1 MVEPDL
7 AGAGPW
13 QQIFLAPFILNFIF
27 LLSAAR
33 EAIQIH
39 IQILFIVFIF
49 HPPNAKSDR
58 FGPLGLAPESVG

>member
-39 IQILFIVFIF
+39 IQILCIVFIF
-49 HPPNAKSDR
+49 HPPQS
-58 FGPLGLAPESVG
+58 FPHP